1 MSKSIFETIRNEVD
15 DFLYN
20 YIEPV
25 NGYSFNQYQT
35 IKRIHLYLNS
45 QFEGSK
51 FFEGREKIF
60 FNIVKFR
67 KEAVARFF
75 DIDTKDIKLRPM
87 NPKSEFSTLFLEKEL
102 QYWVKKNKFDILLN
116 KMADQFTAYGSAV
129 LRKTPKG
136 AKLMDL
142 RRLFLDPTVES
153 ICDSRFIII
162 KHQLTVS
169 QLREKVKDGWDAD
182 AIERI
187 IKRVEDKEERSDSQE
202 SYEDNE
208 TLTTVRST
216 PYIEVYERF
225 GEVEEEMFGG
235 KSDKLVRSLII
246 VAEPFAQSQIDG
258 ETYDDGEILFK
269 AKWKKEYPFKDI
281 HYSKTEGRWLG
292 VGVVEDLFPIQE
304 RVNEIKNQQRISMEI
319 SSIHLFQTEDN
330 TIVSNVLTDLSNG
343 TVVKSKS
350 GINPIVNEERNL
362 SAFANEENS
371 YLAMADRI
379 SFANDLVTGGQLPS
393 STPATNA
400 VIQNNNAV
408 SVFLFKRQNVT
419 NWLQDFFTDLVLPQA
434 LKDMTAEH
442 ILRYAGDGSVLT
454 LIDDALVQEAKFK
467 AILAGEKALKEE
479 ELMAVEFS
487 TRNELQKLGNVR
499 FVKIKENLYGE
510 LEFEFDIQIG
520 NEQEDPNVMA
530 NNIKAVLVDLVSNP
544 DLMNN
549 PLAKLLFSEYAQ
561 RIGINPA
568 KLEAAMG
575 KIETAKLDPQALET
589 NVEQA
594 VQQVTE
600 RQQSQPQLGG
610 SPQPTSAPQ
619 STANVT

>member
-1 MSKSIFETIRNEVD
+1 MYKSIFDTIRNEVD
-15 DFLYN
+15 DFIYN
-20 YIEPV
+20 SIEV
-25 NGYSFNQYQT
+25 VDGYSFNQYDT
-35 IKRIHLYLNS
+35 IKRIHKYLNS
-45 QFEGSK
+45 QFDGSNL
-51 FFEGREKIF
+51 FEGKEKIF

-75 DIDTKDIKLRPM
+75 DIDTKDIKLRPT

-102 QYWVKKNKFDILLN
+102 QFWVKKNKFDILLN

-129 LRKTPKG
+129 LRKTKKG

-142 RRLFLDPTVES
+142 RRLFLDPTVETIS
-153 ICDSRFIII
+153 DSRFITI
-162 KHQLTVS
+162 KHNLTAS
-169 QLREKVKDGWDAD
+169 QLRDKVKDGWDGD

-187 IKRVEDKEERSDSQE
+187 IRRKEEDGLNESSAE
-202 SYEDNE
+202 SYEDGVS
-208 TLTTVRST
+208 LTSVRST
-216 PYIEVYERF
+216 PYYEVYERF
-225 GEVEEEMFGG
+225 GEVPMSEFGG
-235 KSDKLVRSLII
+235 KSKEMVRSLFI
-246 VAEPFAQSQIDG
+246 VAEPYSTSNIES
-258 ETYDDGEILFK
+258 ETYENGEVLFK
-269 AKWKKEYPFKDI
+269 VQWKKEYPFRDI

-304 RVNEIKNQQRISMEI
+304 RVNEVKNQQRVSMEI
-319 SSIHLFQTEDN
+319 SSIHLFQTSDN
-330 TIVSNVLTDLSNG
+330 TIVSNVLTDLTNG

-379 SFANDLVTGGQLPS
+379 SFANDLVTGGQLPT

-400 VIQNNNAV
+400 VIQQNNSV

-419 NWLQDFFTDLVLPQA
+419 NWLQDFFTDLVLEQA

-442 ILRYAGDGSVLT
+442 ILRYAGDSSVLQ
-454 LIDDALVQEAKFK
+454 LIDDSLVQEAKFK
-467 AILAGEKALKEE
+467 KILTSEKAVSEE
-479 ELMAVEFS
+479 EFMAVEFS
-487 TRNELQKLGNVR
+487 TRTELAKFGNVR
-499 FVKIKENLYGE
+499 FVKIKENLYGD

-530 NNIKAVLVDLVSNP
+530 NNIKAVLVDLVTNP
-544 DLMNN
+544 QLMEN

-568 KLEAAMG
+568 KLEMAMG
-575 KIETAKLDPQALET
+575 KMETAKLDPALLET
-589 NVEQA
+589 DVNKMISE
-594 VQQVTE
+594 VTE
-600 RQQSQPQLGG
+600 RQQPKTLG
-610 SPQPTSAPQ
+610 APA
-619 STANVT
+619 SMATV

>member
-1 MSKSIFETIRNEVD
+1 MYKSIFETIRNEID
-15 DFLYN
+15 DFIYN
-20 YIEPV
+20 SIEV
-25 NGYSFNQYQT
+25 VDGYSFNQYDT
-35 IKRIHLYLNS
+35 IKRVHLYLNS

-51 FFEGREKIF
+51 YYEGREKIF

-75 DIDTKDIKLRPM
+75 DIDTKDIKLRPL

-129 LRKTPKG
+129 IRKTPKG

-153 ICDSRFIII
+153 IKDSRFITV
-162 KHQLTVS
+162 KHVLTAS
-169 QLREKVKDGWDAD
+169 QLRDKVKDGWDSD

-187 IKRVEDKEERSDSQE
+187 IRRKEEGEELTESSTE
-202 SYEDNE
+202 SYEDGVSI
-208 TLTTVRST
+208 TAVRST
-216 PYIEVYERF
+216 PYFEVYERF
-225 GEVEEEMFGG
+225 GEVPKSEFGG
-235 KSDKLVRSLII
+235 KSKAMVRSLFI
-246 VAEPFAQSQIDG
+246 VADPFSKSEIDG
-258 ETYDDGEILFK
+258 EQYENGEVLYK
-269 AKWKKEYPFKDI
+269 AEWKKEYPFRDI

-292 VGVVEDLFPIQE
+292 VGVVEDLFPVQE
-304 RVNEIKNQQRISMEI
+304 RMNEIKNQQRVSMEI
-319 SSIHLFQTEDN
+319 SSIHLFQTSDT

-343 TVVKSKS
+343 TVVKSKG

-362 SAFANEENS
+362 GAFTNEESS

-379 SFANDLVTGGQLPS
+379 SFANDLVTGGQLPT

-400 VIQNNNAV
+400 VIQQNNSV

-419 NWLQDFFTDLVLPQA
+419 NWLQDFFTDLVLEQA

-442 ILRYAGDGSVLT
+442 ILRYAGDTSVLK
-454 LIDDALVQEAKFK
+454 LIDDSLVQEAKFK
-467 AILAGEKALKEE
+467 AILTGESALTEE
-479 ELMAVEFS
+479 QLMAVEFS
-487 TRNELQKLGNVR
+487 TRTELQKLGNIR
-499 FVKIKENLYGE
+499 FVKIKENLYGD

-530 NNIKAVLVDLVSNP
+530 NNIKAVLVELVTNP
-544 DLMNN
+544 QLMQN

-568 KLEAAMG
+568 KLEMAMG
-575 KIETAKLDPQALET
+575 KMETASLDPALLET
-589 NVEQA
+589 DANKLVS
-594 VQQVTE
+594 QVTE
-600 RQQSQPQLGG
+600 RQQAQPALNGAT
-610 SPQPTSAPQ
+610 PTVAS
-619 STANVT
+619 V

>member
-1 MSKSIFETIRNEVD
+1 MYKSIFATIRDEINDFMYNDIEVVD
-15 DFLYN
+15 
-20 YIEPV
+20 
-25 NGYSFNQYQT
+25 GYSFNQYDT
-35 IKRIHLYLNS
+35 IKRTHLYLNS
-45 QFEGSK
+45 QFEGSPM
-51 FFEGREKIF
+51 FEGREKIF

-75 DIDTKDIKLRPM
+75 DIDTKDIKLRPT

-116 KMADQFTAYGSAV
+116 KLADQFTGYGSAV

-136 AKLMDL
+136 AKIMDL

-153 ICDSRFIII
+153 ISDSRFIIV
-162 KHQLTVS
+162 KHNLTAS
-169 QLREKVKDGWDAD
+169 QLRDKTKDGWDGD

-187 IKRVEDKEERSDSQE
+187 IRRAEENKEKSNASQ
-202 SYEDNE
+202 SYEDGGNIN
-208 TLTTVRST
+208 TIRST

-225 GEVEEEMFGG
+225 GEVPMSEFGG
-235 KSDKLVRSLII
+235 KSDKLQRSLFI
-246 VAEPFAQSQIDG
+246 VAEPFMTESSEDG
-258 ETYDDGEILFK
+258 TEYDNGEVLFSS
-269 AKWKKEYPFKDI
+269 KWNKEYPFRDI

-292 VGVVEDLFPIQE
+292 VGVVEDLFPVQE
-304 RVNEIKNQQRISMEI
+304 RINEVKNQQRVSMEI
-319 SSIHLFQTEDN
+319 SSIHLFQTSDN

-350 GINPIVNEERNL
+350 GINPIINEERNL
-362 SAFANEENS
+362 AAFGNEEAS

-379 SFANDLVTGGQLPS
+379 SFANDLVTGGQLPT

-400 VIQNNNAV
+400 VIQQNNSV

-442 ILRYAGDGSVLT
+442 ILRYTGDSSVLA
-454 LIDDALVQEAKFK
+454 LIDDAYVNVEKFN
-467 AILAGEKALKEE
+467 AILTSEKAMSEE
-479 ELMAVEFS
+479 EMMAVEFS
-487 TRNELQKLGNVR
+487 ARTELQKLGSTR
-499 FVKIKENLYGE
+499 FVKIKESLYND

-530 NNIKAVLVDLVSNP
+530 NNIKAVLVDLVTNP
-544 DLMNN
+544 TLMDN

-568 KLEAAMG
+568 KLEMAMS
-575 KIETAKLDPQALET
+575 KMETAKLDPKLLES
-589 NVEQA
+589 NVGKLVGE
-594 VQQVTE
+594 VTE
-600 RQQSQPQLGG
+600 RQTATSTMTA
-610 SPQPTSAPQ
+610 PTSMA
-619 STANVT
+619 TV

>member
-1 MSKSIFETIRNEVD
+1 MYKSIFETVRNEID
-15 DFLYN
+15 DFIYN
-20 YIEPV
+20 DIEV
-25 NGYSFNQYQT
+25 VDGYSFNQYDT
-35 IKRIHLYLNS
+35 IKRVHLYLNS

-51 FFEGREKIF
+51 FYEGREKIF

-116 KMADQFTAYGSAV
+116 KMADSFTAYGSAV

-153 ICDSRFIII
+153 IKDSRFITV
-162 KHQLTVS
+162 KHVLTAS

-187 IKRVEDKEERSDSQE
+187 IRRKEEGEEITESSAE
-202 SYEDNE
+202 SYEDGV
-208 TLTTVRST
+208 TLTAIRST
-216 PYIEVYERF
+216 PYFEIYERF
-225 GEVEEEMFGG
+225 GEVPKSEFGG
-235 KSDKLVRSLII
+235 KSKEMVRSLFI
-246 VAEPFAQSQIDG
+246 VAEPFAKSEIDG
-258 ETYDDGEILFK
+258 QQYENGEVLYK
-269 AKWKKEYPFKDI
+269 AEWKKEYPFRDI

-292 VGVVEDLFPIQE
+292 VGVVEDLFPVQE
-304 RVNEIKNQQRISMEI
+304 RMNEIKNQQRISMEI
-319 SSIHLFQTEDN
+319 SSIHLFQTSDT

-343 TVVKSKS
+343 AVIKSKS

-362 SAFANEENS
+362 AAFANEETS
-371 YLAMADRI
+371 YLGMADRI
-379 SFANDLVTGGQLPS
+379 SFANDLVTGGQLPT

-400 VIQNNNAV
+400 VIQQNNSV

-442 ILRYAGDGSVLT
+442 ILRYAGDSSVLK
-454 LIDDALVQEAKFK
+454 LIDDSLVQEAKFK
-467 AILAGEKALKEE
+467 AILVGDKPLSEE

-487 TRNELQKLGNVR
+487 TRTELQKLGNVR
-499 FVKIKENLYGE
+499 FVKIKENLYGD
-510 LEFEFDIQIG
+510 LEFEFDMQIG

-530 NNIKAVLVDLVSNP
+530 NNIKSVLVELVTNP
-544 DLMNN
+544 QLMQN

-568 KLEAAMG
+568 KLEMAMG
-575 KIETAKLDPQALET
+575 KMETASLDPALLET
-589 NVEQA
+589 DANKLVS
-594 VQQVTE
+594 QVTE
-600 RQQSQPQLGG
+600 RQQAQPAMTGAMP
-610 SPQPTSAPQ
+610 SVAS
-619 STANVT
+619 V

>member
-15 DFLYN
+15 DFIYN
-20 YIEPV
+20 SIEV
-25 NGYSFNQYQT
+25 VDGYSFNQYDT

-51 FFEGREKIF
+51 YFEGREKIF

-75 DIDTKDIKLRPM
+75 DIDTKDIKLRPL
-87 NPKSEFSTLFLEKEL
+87 NPKSEFSSLFLEKEL

-142 RRLFLDPTVES
+142 RRMFLDPTVES
-153 ICDSRFIII
+153 ICDSRFITI
-162 KHQLTVS
+162 KHNLTAT
-169 QLREKVKDGWDAD
+169 QLREKVKDGWDKD

-187 IKRVEDKEERSDSQE
+187 IKRREEAEENKETSPE
-202 SYEDNE
+202 SYEDGA
-208 TLTTVRST
+208 TITAVRST
-216 PYIEVYERF
+216 PYFEVYERF
-225 GEVEEEMFGG
+225 GEVEEEEFGG
-235 KSDKLVRSLII
+235 SSDKLVRSLFI
-246 VAEPFAQSQIDG
+246 VAEPFSQSEIDG
-258 ETYDDGEILFK
+258 NKYENGEVLFK
-269 AKWKKEYPFKDI
+269 TKWNKEYPFKDI

-319 SSIHLFQTEDN
+319 SSIHLFQTADN

-362 SAFANEENS
+362 SAFTGEEQS
-371 YLAMADRI
+371 YIAMADRI
-379 SFANDLVTGGQLPS
+379 SFANDLISGGQLPT

-400 VIQNNNAV
+400 VIQQNNSV

-434 LKDMTAEH
+434 LKDMSAEH
-442 ILRYAGDGSVLT
+442 ILRYAGDSSVLQ
-454 LIDDALVQEAKFK
+454 LIDDSLVQEAKFK
-467 AILAGEKALKEE
+467 AILNGEKAQTEE
-479 ELMAVEFS
+479 EMMAIEFS

-499 FVKIKENLYGE
+499 FVKIKENLYGD

-530 NNIKAVLVDLVSNP
+530 NNIKAVLVDLVTNP
-544 DLMNN
+544 ELMNN

-568 KLEAAMG
+568 KLEMAMG
-575 KIETAKLDPQALET
+575 KMETAKLDPALL
-589 NVEQA
+589 EQDA
-594 VQQVTE
+594 NKLVSQVTE
-600 RQQSQPQLGG
+600 RQSGGKPQVATAP
-610 SPQPTSAPQ
+610 SPLAT
-619 STANVT
+619 V

>member
-1 MSKSIFETIRNEVD
+1 MSKSIFETIRSEVD
-15 DFLYN
+15 DFIYN
-20 YIEPV
+20 DIEV
-25 NGYSFNQYQT
+25 VDGYSFNQYDT

-45 QFEGSK
+45 QFEGSPY
-51 FFEGREKIF
+51 FEGREKIF

-75 DIDTKDIKLRPM
+75 DIDTKDIKLRPL
-87 NPKSEFSTLFLEKEL
+87 NPVSEFSTLFLEKEL

-129 LRKTPKG
+129 LRKTKKG
-136 AKLMDL
+136 AKIMDL

-162 KHQLTVS
+162 KHSLTVS
-169 QLREKVKDGWDAD
+169 QLRDKVKDGWDAD

-187 IKRVEDKEERSDSQE
+187 IRRVEERQE
-202 SYEDNE
+202 TTSTIDSYEDGAHIN
-208 TLTTVRST
+208 TIRST

-225 GEVEEEMFGG
+225 GEVEEEEFGG
-235 KSDKLVRSLII
+235 KSDKLVRSLFI
-246 VAEPFAQSQIDG
+246 VAEPYMQEEIEG
-258 ETYDDGEILFK
+258 ENYNQGEVLFK
-269 AKWKKEYPFKDI
+269 TKWTKEYPFKDI

-304 RVNEIKNQQRISMEI
+304 RFNEIKNQQRISMEI
-319 SSIHLFQTEDN
+319 SSIHLFQTADN

-350 GINPIVNEERNL
+350 GINPIANEERNL
-362 SAFANEENS
+362 AAFANEESS
-371 YLAMADRI
+371 YMAMADRI
-379 SFANDLVTGGQLPS
+379 SFANDLVTGGQLPT

-400 VIQNNNAV
+400 VIQQNNSV

-434 LKDMTAEH
+434 LKDMSAEH
-442 ILRYAGDGSVLT
+442 ILRYVGDSSVLT
-454 LIDDALVQEAKFK
+454 LIDDAYISVEKAK
-467 AILAGEKALKEE
+467 AILAADKAMSEE

-487 TRNELQKLGNVR
+487 TRTDLQKMGNAR
-499 FVKIKENLYGE
+499 FVKIKENLYGD

-530 NNIKAVLVDLVSNP
+530 NNIKAVLVDLASNP
-544 DLMNN
+544 ELMSN

-575 KIETAKLDPQALET
+575 KMETQKLDPRLLET
-589 NVEQA
+589 DADKLVSE
-594 VQQVTE
+594 VTE
-600 RQQSQPQLGG
+600 RQQVKPNLI
-610 SPQPTSAPQ
+610 SAPQ
-619 STANVT
+619 TTATV